1 MDVVSAKRRPGL
13 GSVGKKKNTRQR
25 LQAKNSSVVQSRRR
39 VRPGAVA
46 LREIRRYQACT
57 DLLICRAPF
66 QRHVKQI
73 HREVFGKG
81 ALQHGYRYQ
90 ESAVL
95 AMQTAAEAY
104 LVGVFQD
111 SYLCAIHA
119 KRVTLMTKD
128 IQLALRIRGDRV

>member
-1 MDVVSAKRRPGL
+1 M
-13 GSVGKKKNTRQR
+13 GSVGKKKNKRQ
-25 LQAKNSSVVQSRRR
+25 LQTKNDGAMQKRRR

-46 LREIRRYQACT
+46 LREIRRYQAST

-73 HREVFGKG
+73 HREIFGKG

-128 IQLALRIRGDRV
+128 IQLALRIRGDRA